1 MRDFGLIRN
10 IDSHPQFQ
18 HTAGMENKKRTWTKA
33 LTWQALGLLMM
44 STVNYLYLG
53 DLHQG
58 IGLSLLLTVQG
69 LLAYVVHERLWARV
83 RWGTGN
89 AAPQQRDAT

>member
-1 MRDFGLIRN
+1 
-10 IDSHPQFQ
+10 
-18 HTAGMENKKRTWTKA
+18 MENKKRTWTKA
-33 LTWQALGLLMM
+33 LTWQAIGLLMM

-69 LLAYVVHERLWARV
+69 LLTYVVHERVWARV
-83 RWGTGN
+83 RWGMGN
-89 AAPQQRDAT
+89 AATQQPDAT